1 MADMGL
7 KDAAILVTG
16 AAGGIGRAVVASLA
30 AEGARVVA
38 TDRPANA
45 AIDGAACY
53 ASLDVTDEEAWQQLA
68 ERLTKDFGRLD
79 GLVSNAGVD
88 LVASIEHTSL
98 ETWRRC
104 HAVNAEGVFL
114 GLKAMLPLLRAAGAS
129 RAGGASVVHVSSVA
143 GLRGAPFNAAYC
155 ASKGNVR
162 LFTKAAAQEFCAL
175 GYPIRVN
182 SVHPAGVETDMIE
195 RIFQRYVE
203 AGAFPSIAAARQQVI
218 AGHPIGRMASPQ
230 DVADGIMFLCST
242 RSAYM
247 TGDELVIDGG
257 MTSRS

>member
-16 AAGGIGRAVVASLA
+16 AAGGIGRAIVASLA

-38 TDRPANA
+38 TDMA
-45 AIDGAACY
+45 ADAVIDGAACY
-53 ASLDVTDEEAWQQLA
+53 APLDVADEDAWRQLA
-68 ERLTKDFGRLD
+68 KRLMTDFGKLD

-88 LVASIEHTSL
+88 LVASIEQTSL
-98 ETWRRC
+98 QAWRRC
-104 HAVNAEGVFL
+104 QAVNAEGVFL
-114 GLKAMLPLLRAAGAS
+114 GLKAMLPLLRAGGAA

-182 SVHPAGVETDMIE
+182 SVHPAGVETDMME

-203 AGAFPSIAAARQQVI
+203 VGAFASVAAARQQVI

-230 DVADGIMFLCST
+230 DVADGVMFLCST